1 MRRVLFSCFC
11 GLLWS
16 SSGWAADPL
25 GT

>member
-16 SSGWAADPL
+16 SSGWA
-25 GT
+25 

>member
-16 SSGWAADPL
+16 SSGWAADP
-25 GT
+25 

>member
-16 SSGWAADPL
+16 SSGWAV
-25 GT
+25 

>member
-1 MRRVLFSCFC
+1 MRRVFFSCFC

-25 GT
+25 

>member
-16 SSGWAADPL
+16 SSGWAA
-25 GT
+25 